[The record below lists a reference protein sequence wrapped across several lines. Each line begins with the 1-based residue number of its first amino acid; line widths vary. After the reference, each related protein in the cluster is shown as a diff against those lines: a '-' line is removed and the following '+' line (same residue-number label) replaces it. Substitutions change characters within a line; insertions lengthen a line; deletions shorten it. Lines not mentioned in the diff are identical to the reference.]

1 MDAYLKLNLNDSG
14 KYESEY
20 LTNVIQ
26 NLSKLDS
33 YKDFIFNNINK
44 NLASR
49 VEKLQNLKSRINR
62 IRAILPKL
70 TETND
75 AITIKS
81 KKYYPTSK
89 HNFYKFINLQEKP
102 EEINNI
108 INSNYNSTNP
118 NIPKINV
125 KNPCVDIYIYY

>member
-1 MDAYLKLNLNDSG
+1 MDAYLTLNLNDTG
-14 KYESEY
+14 KYHPEY
-20 LTNVIQ
+20 LTNAIQ

-33 YKDFIFNNINK
+33 YKDFVFNNINK

-62 IRAILPKL
+62 IKAILPKL
-70 TETND
+70 EETNA

-89 HNFYKFINLQEKP
+89 HNYYKFLNLQEKQ
-102 EEINNI
+102 
-108 INSNYNSTNP
+108 
-118 NIPKINV
+118 
-125 KNPCVDIYIYY
+125 